1 LFTREGIVSQTLTVR
16 TPRTAA
22 DQLAQAGPR
31 RQLQLALAVL
41 WLLDGILQLQPA
53 MFGKAL
59 PQMLSATAQGNPA
72 LVGTPVTWAATL
84 IAHHETSLNATFA
97 AIQLALGLGIALR
110 PTVKLALAASIAWSL
125 SVWWLGEALGA
136 VLTGT
141 ATLQGGAPGAVILY
155 ALLAV
160 LLWPADRH
168 PNAPF
173 TAARAIG
180 PHLAR
185 ALWLLLWGSLA
196 VLSALSTSTTAAMTS
211 AQPAWLAWPETH
223 AAALL
228 NHPAPLA
235 AALAAV
241 ALAVYL
247 PPRAARPALILAI
260 ALSATLWLAQ
270 DLGGLL
276 TGTATDPN
284 SAPLLALLAVSF
296 WPAAREA

>member
-1 LFTREGIVSQTLTVR
+1 
-16 TPRTAA
+16 
-22 DQLAQAGPR
+22 
-31 RQLQLALAVL
+31 
-41 WLLDGILQLQPA
+41 
-53 MFGKAL
+53 
-59 PQMLSATAQGNPA
+59 
-72 LVGTPVTWAATL
+72 
-84 IAHHETSLNATFA
+84 
-97 AIQLALGLGIALR
+97 
-110 PTVKLALAASIAWSL
+110 
-125 SVWWLGEALGA
+125 
-136 VLTGT
+136 
-141 ATLQGGAPGAVILY
+141 
-155 ALLAV
+155 
-160 LLWPADRH
+160 
-168 PNAPF
+168 
-173 TAARAIG
+173 
-180 PHLAR
+180 
-185 ALWLLLWGSLA
+185 
-196 VLSALSTSTTAAMTS
+196 MTS